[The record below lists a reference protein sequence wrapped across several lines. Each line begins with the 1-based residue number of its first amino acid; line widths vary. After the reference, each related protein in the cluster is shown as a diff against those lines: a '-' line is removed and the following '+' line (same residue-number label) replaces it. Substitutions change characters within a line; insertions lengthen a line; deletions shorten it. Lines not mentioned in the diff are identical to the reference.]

1 VRILVGYASN
11 SKSRRSDF
19 AWWQNLAT
27 RSVAGVNGQ
36 HEERSAL
43 LSVDMSP
50 TGECLDHSDFD
61 MHGRVVA

>member
-1 VRILVGYASN
+1 
-11 SKSRRSDF
+11 
-19 AWWQNLAT
+19 LAT